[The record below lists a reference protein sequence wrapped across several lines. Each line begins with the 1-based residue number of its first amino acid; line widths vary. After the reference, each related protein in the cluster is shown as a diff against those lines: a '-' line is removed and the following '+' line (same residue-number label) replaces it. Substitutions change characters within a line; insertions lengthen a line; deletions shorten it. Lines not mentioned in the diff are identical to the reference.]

1 MANSNIASLIS
12 GIEEARDTIRS
23 KFVELGISQAT
34 DKLSDLAD
42 DASHIENK
50 GAIQATVVEG
60 STYTIPR
67 GYHNGSGTVTGL
79 SNTAGDAEKY
89 KLQTKTATP
98 TTKEQTVSPDS
109 GYYGLSSVT
118 VKPIP
123 SNYKDVSSTTA
134 TEADVRVG
142 KVFID
147 ADGETTSGT
156 MATLKSPSNN
166 TSWGIKTTDYI
177 TENQENGETY
187 NIYQVE
193 MGTGYLESGSA
204 WTKAKEIAP
213 EFNPAGETI
222 SSGSYFIDKVTIP
235 KVPNTGITPD
245 KVLDGQKYY
254 NDGELRTGAMPNN
267 GMIEAF
273 ITPSSELGMAQNHYW
288 HKVPKGYHN
297 GDGYVGVTADPITVT
312 PTEEE
317 FTTSYKTNGKFITEV
332 TVKGINKTEKLF
344 EWTKDATATV
354 LSEGK
359 SPDILIDKTA
369 YVFGAKI
376 TGTMPNNGKVTATLT
391 GLTTGSMS
399 YTIPKGYHDGTGTVS
414 LTSDIEQRLSRI

>member
-1 MANSNIASLIS
+1 MANSNIAALIS

-23 KFVELGISQAT
+23 KFVELGISQAS

-177 TENQENGETY
+177 TENPENGETY

-193 MGTGYLESGSA
+193 MGTGYLESGTA

-235 KVPNTGITPD
+235 AVPDTTIATDN
-245 KVLDGQKYY
+245 VLSGKTYY
-254 NDGELRTGAMPNN
+254 NAGALKTGTMTNN
-267 GMIEAF
+267 GAYTATMTQDDAGF
-273 ITPSSELGMAQNHYW
+273 SSGHYL
-288 HKVPKGYHN
+288 KKIPKGYH
-297 GDGYVGVTADPITVT
+297 DGEGYIEVNAGEVSVT
-312 PTEEE
+312 PTESTQTINP
-317 FTTSYKTNGKFITEV
+317 TTGYGFITKV
-332 TVKGINKTEKLF
+332 NVAAINKDVKLR

-376 TGTMPNNGKVTATLT
+376 TGTMPNNGKVVATLT
-391 GLTTGSMS
+391 GLTTDSMS